1 MVLAVGYIF
10 TLEGVKEKFF
20 PFSLSQ
26 KSLAPVKELDIEN
39 DNQFSY
45 VIGSLFA
52 SQLAPS
58 LDQIREQGDEV
69 NNEIVLQAIR
79 DVLLEKKT
87 SSMTEEQVNEFIQL
101 KDEQAMEE
109 FEKNAQKNAESGEN
123 FLATYKEKE
132 GVVETE
138 NGVLYTILEEGSG
151 ALVGEKS
158 ALVSYEGKLVDGT
171 VFDSSP
177 EGQTVPFSASQ
188 VIPGLGEVLSVMQV
202 GDSWEI
208 VIPSSLAYGEQGVP
222 GTIGPNETL
231 IFTVT
236 VEDIDSE

>member
-1 MVLAVGYIF
+1 MEENKEQLKKEKMTEEKQEENSQKSSEETRKEKKKKRDFTIVVVLVVVLAVGYIF

-52 SQLAPS
+52 LQLAPS

-109 FEKNAQKNAESGEN
+109 F
-123 FLATYKEKE
+123 
-132 GVVETE
+132 
-138 NGVLYTILEEGSG
+138 
-151 ALVGEKS
+151 
-158 ALVSYEGKLVDGT
+158 
-171 VFDSSP
+171 
-177 EGQTVPFSASQ
+177 
-188 VIPGLGEVLSVMQV
+188 
-202 GDSWEI
+202 
-208 VIPSSLAYGEQGVP
+208 
-222 GTIGPNETL
+222 
-231 IFTVT
+231 
-236 VEDIDSE
+236 